1 MKSNKASLLLSSE
14 DCLWQSDLSTDDWQ
28 QSPRI
33 HLGWLWCY
41 HYLRVIGVSKLR
53 AGASPTWG
61 LPDSDEHS
69 GAVFKPATAHP
80 PPPATT

>member
-1 MKSNKASLLLSSE
+1 MKSNKASFLLSSE
-14 DCLWQSDLSTDDWQ
+14 DCTGQSDLSSDDLQ
-28 QSPRI
+28 QSPLI
-33 HLGWLWCY
+33 HLRWLWCF

-69 GAVFKPATAHP
+69 GAVFKP
-80 PPPATT
+80 TTTCHH